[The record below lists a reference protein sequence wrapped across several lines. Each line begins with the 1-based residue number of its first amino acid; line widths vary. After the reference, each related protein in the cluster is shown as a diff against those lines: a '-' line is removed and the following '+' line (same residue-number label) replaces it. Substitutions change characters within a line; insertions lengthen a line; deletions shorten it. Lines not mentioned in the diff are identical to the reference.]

1 MNSQLEPRPAPP
13 VASTPSQR
21 PAPPVMVTQ
30 KSAHWSPVTPL
41 KVRPPDIERLV
52 EVALVMTLLVPVT
65 LAANRFVD
73 VAFVDVLFVMVT
85 PLKVD
90 DAPLMMSPSEVVGVR
105 APLVICQLVNA
116 VLMKSTPAIA

>member
-52 EVALVMTLLVPVT
+52 EVALVMTPFV
-65 LAANRFVD
+65 ANRFVE

>member
-52 EVALVMTLLVPVT
+52 EVALVMTLLVPVR
-65 LAANRFVD
+65 LVANRFVE

>member
-1 MNSQLEPRPAPP
+1 MPATAAMTPP
-13 VASTPSQR
+13 V
-21 PAPPVMVTQ
+21 
-30 KSAHWSPVTPL
+30 PL
-41 KVRPPDIERLV
+41 VLRRLPVRPVSARLV
-52 EVALVMTLLVPVT
+52 VVAFVMTLLVPVR
-65 LAANRFVD
+65 LVANRFVD